1 MEYKGKLYGR
11 VKNKYFDTGK
21 TSDDY
26 DALEKKVIELEN
38 KVHQLSNQNFD
49 FQSENKCVAG
59 CKHFTGSELKHHED
73 CPNYPDSMSELLDTS
88 ISIVKEIHK
97 IVDNRNLNAY
107 GEHSYRKDSN
117 S

>member
-11 VKNKYFDTGK
+11 LKNKYFDTGK

-38 KVHQLSNQNFD
+38 KLHQLS
-49 FQSENKCVAG
+49 
-59 CKHFTGSELKHHED
+59 
-73 CPNYPDSMSELLDTS
+73 
-88 ISIVKEIHK
+88 
-97 IVDNRNLNAY
+97 NRNLNAY
-107 GEHSYRKDSN
+107 GEPSYRKDSN